1 MEKHELMIRI
11 MIFLIEQAQQRS
23 VFDQR
28 TTIYDLD
35 RDDND
40 DDSMDEERGTGDID
54 EYGKLSDIED
64 NWFLTLFYFH

>member
-1 MEKHELMIRI
+1 MERHELMIRI

-23 VFDQR
+23 VFDYK

-54 EYGKLSDIED
+54 EYGKLRDIED